1 MSGEES
7 GTAGE
12 SNRRFQFSLATLM
25 GLMAGCSLFF
35 GMVAWKGEQGA
46 FLFFLGVGGCLMV
59 LGVFLR
65 RIGLILAGAA
75 AVVLMFMAVSFSAGR
90 TGVTTG
96 TMWRVVAIRI
106 EVVDAASKEPVA
118 GAGVYV
124 RSRSDLSPTAEEVPT
139 DADGV
144 AEVTAELS
152 CGFTSY
158 RTMFGT
164 RTERSIS
171 FAGATVHAGAEGYE
185 TVRKPLSAYLGKSRD
200 FSSAGQLVVRVEMV
214 RKRPQ
219 DQPPGEQ
226 LRQTPR

>member
-1 MSGEES
+1 MSGEDL

-46 FLFFLGVGGCLMV
+46 FLFFLGVGGCLIV
-59 LGVFLR
+59 LGIFLR

-90 TGVTTG
+90 IVVTTASI
-96 TMWRVVAIRI
+96 WRAVPIRI

-118 GAGVYV
+118 GAEVSV
-124 RSRSDLSPTAEEVPT
+124 RSRSDLSPTAEEVPA

-152 CGFTSY
+152 YSFTRY

-171 FAGATVHAGAEGYE
+171 FAGATVHAGAEGYQALD
-185 TVRKPLSAYLGKSRD
+185 RPLSAYLGKSREL
-200 FSSAGQLVVRVEMV
+200 SSAGQLVVRVEMV

-219 DQPPGEQ
+219 EQPPEEPPAQ
-226 LRQTPR
+226 P